1 MTQAPIARER
11 ELLWVPVE
19 KIIKNERNPR
29 SAGSFTPEQLASLRR
44 SLTTHGVL
52 QPLIVSRYDD
62 DMYLLIEEERRWT
75 SAKLEGI
82 KELPVIVVN
91 RMSEHDEVVVMFHAH
106 TQRRGWE
113 MAEELTAIQELVE
126 RNGHQTRDEVARE
139 LGMSPATLSQR
150 MGVLGMGDR
159 VIAQIAKGDIDYY
172 AAVRTNEVSR
182 TLERRRPKLVEEL
195 GGAEKVRDRL
205 LDKARHRK
213 GMTRELELIRHEA
226 ADTEITPDEV
236 LRSYVAERDTTLTE
250 ARHRAGDVAERRSIE
265 SLTQRVSR
273 LTTELRVFD
282 RALLQAPNLAD
293 FQHALSELIRV
304 SEQLQRTIA
313 PPAGT

>member
-29 SAGSFTPEQLASLRR
+29 SAGSFAPEQLTSLRR

-62 DMYLLIEEERRWT
+62 DMYLLIEGERRWT

-91 RMSEHDEVVVMFHAH
+91 RMSEHDEVIVMFHAH

-113 MAEELTAIQELVE
+113 MAEELTAIQELVQ
-126 RNGHQTRDEVARE
+126 RNGHQTREELAGE

-150 MGVLGMGDR
+150 LGVLGMGDR
-159 VIAQIAKGDIDYY
+159 VIAQIARGDIDYY

-182 TLERRRPKLVEEL
+182 TLERRRPTLVEEL

-236 LRSYVAERDTTLTE
+236 LRSYVAERDTTLSE
-250 ARHRAGDVAERRSIE
+250 ARHRAGDVAERRTVE
-265 SLTQRVSR
+265 GFTQRVSR
-273 LTTELRVFD
+273 LTADLRSFD
-282 RALLQAPNLAD
+282 RSLLQAPNLRE
-293 FQHALSELIRV
+293 FHSALRELIKAADRLDQ
-304 SEQLQRTIA
+304 SIGSHRS
-313 PPAGT
+313 